1 MSMKNEQALAI
12 VQRAL
17 EALERKSDAEDEEE
31 LMAMFRESG
40 FDAREAAALSAL
52 LPVAF
57 GRAAL
62 QQMGATV
69 TRDDASVS
77 HFDGTRSEFR
87 LSDQP
92 IYKAAVQIAV
102 RTLHHGTTTPAAA
115 NKLVQWGAEYKIL
128 ASLLARGEDLNT
140 VTSSSTLFC
149 GYDKDVFNK
158 PPWWRRRLF

>member
-1 MSMKNEQALAI
+1 MSMKNEQALAV

-17 EALERKSDAEDEEE
+17 EVLERNPDSEDEEG
-31 LMAMFRESG
+31 LMAVFCEAG
-40 FDAREAAALSAL
+40 FEAREAAALSAL

-69 TRDDASVS
+69 TRDDAYVS

-115 NKLVQWGAEYKIL
+115 NKLVRWGAEFKGL
-128 ASLLARGEDLNT
+128 ASLIARGEDLNKIGYSGT
-140 VTSSSTLFC
+140 FFY